1 MSSQIEPITSPEE
14 NIINVRRGMV
24 ERKTTETAV
33 KLELSLTSEG
43 LFQGTSGVG
52 FLDHMLELLVKHSG
66 FQLELKVVGD
76 LEVDYH
82 HTVEDIG
89 LCLGE
94 AFKQA
99 LGDKKGIVRYAS
111 LALPMDEA
119 LVFCAID
126 LSGRPG
132 FYPSLVFP
140 TENIGRFDCQLIEVF
155 WQAFVQEAKVTLHL
169 RQLAGDNSH
178 HLAEAVFKGVAR
190 ILKEAVRIEGQA
202 VPSSKGVL

>member
-1 MSSQIEPITSPEE
+1 MSSQTKPMTSPGEE
-14 NIINVRRGMV
+14 IMNLRRGMV

-33 KLELSLTSEG
+33 TLKLSLTSEG
-43 LFQGTSGVG
+43 IFRGTSGIG
-52 FLDHMLELLVKHSG
+52 FLDHMLELFVKHSG
-66 FQLELKVVGD
+66 FQLELEAVGD
-76 LEVDYH
+76 LEVDFH

-99 LGDKKGIVRYAS
+99 LSDKKGIIRYAS

-119 LVFCAID
+119 LVLCAID

-132 FYPSLVFP
+132 FYPSIAFP
-140 TENIGRFDCQLIEVF
+140 TEKIGRFDSQLIEVF
-155 WQAFVQEAKVTLHL
+155 WQAFVQEAKATLHI
-169 RQLAGDNSH
+169 RQLAGENAH
-178 HLAEAVFKGVAR
+178 HLAEAVFKGVGR